1 MSITAFGEF
10 FKELRIRRGLT
21 LRAFCKT
28 HGFDAGNISKLE
40 RGRLG
45 PPQSRE
51 KLDEYARALGLE
63 EGSDEWFEFYD
74 RAAAC
79 AGQIPKE
86 ILDDEEL
93 VGKLPLIFRTLRG
106 EKLTEEQMRD
116 LMETI
121 RRA

>member
-1 MSITAFGEF
+1 MAKAFGEL
-10 FKELRIRRGLT
+10 FKSLRIESRQT
-21 LRAFCKT
+21 LRRFCLEN
-28 HGFDAGNISKLE
+28 GFDPGNISKLE
-40 RGRLG
+40 RGRLA

-51 KLDEYARALGLE
+51 KLDEYARALHLE

>member
-1 MSITAFGEF
+1 MAKAFGEL
-10 FKELRIRRGLT
+10 FKSLRIESRQT
-21 LRAFCKT
+21 LRRFCLENK
-28 HGFDAGNISKLE
+28 FDPGNISKLE
-40 RGRLG
+40 RGRLS

-51 KLDEYARALGLE
+51 KLAEYARALGLE
-63 EGSDEWFEFYD
+63 EGSDGWFEFYD
-74 RAAAC
+74 QAAAC

-106 EKLTEEQMRD
+106 EKLTEEQLKD